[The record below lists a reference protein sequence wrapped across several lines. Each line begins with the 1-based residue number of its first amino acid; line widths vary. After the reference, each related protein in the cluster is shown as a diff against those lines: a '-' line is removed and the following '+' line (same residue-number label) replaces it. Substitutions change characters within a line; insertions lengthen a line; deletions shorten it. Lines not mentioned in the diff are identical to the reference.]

1 LPCPASAR
9 ATTASADSL
18 RRAAARRPF
27 RHEAGSPRVRTLAL
41 VARPPNLR
49 GESLVSGASR
59 SLARSPQL
67 APPHIGFLCVG
78 PRLREELPSDGSLP
92 PRPCSIALG
101 SLRPAFLSP
110 ASAHAGRTNCR
121 WSPGIRRV
129 ARGRAAL
136 ARHLRRETAG
146 ATQLL
151 ASRMTPPPPRG
162 EPRGYRCARPASA
175 GLRSPR
181 NVVVRCSLRPQEPR
195 DGVA

>member
-1 LPCPASAR
+1 MLDSLSDPFGPSRLPKSSGGRGLPCPASAR

-27 RHEAGSPRVRTLAL
+27 RREAGSPRVRTLAL

-121 WSPGIRRV
+121 WSPGTAGLRELN
-129 ARGRAAL
+129 AL
-136 ARHLRRETAG
+136 ARISTHEC
-146 ATQLL
+146 
-151 ASRMTPPPPRG
+151 P
-162 EPRGYRCARPASA
+162 CVARTSEGGCLEMITRIP
-175 GLRSPR
+175 SPR
-181 NVVVRCSLRPQEPR
+181 RRRVTTYSCP
-195 DGVA
+195 G

>member
-1 LPCPASAR
+1 MLDSLSDPFGPSRLPKSSGGRGLPCPASAR

-27 RHEAGSPRVRTLAL
+27 RREAGSPRVRTLAL

-121 WSPGIRRV
+121 GSLGSAELQGFW
-129 ARGRAAL
+129 RA
-136 ARHLRRETAG
+136 
-146 ATQLL
+146 
-151 ASRMTPPPPRG
+151 PRG
-162 EPRGYRCARPASA
+162 TDILTALVDRDLGAHIRDRGTHVMQLGGA
-175 GLRSPR
+175 
-181 NVVVRCSLRPQEPR
+181 E
-195 DGVA
+195 